1 MFKGALL
8 FLAVFLAIT
17 PQSRTFIIKMAGQAS
32 ENVDQLGSYGYI
44 VLGGLAALALLSVVM
59 VKLAPTKHDPR
70 NPMEKFKKEA
80 LTDD

>member
-17 PQSRTFIIKMAGQAS
+17 PQSRTFITEMAGKAS
-32 ENVDQLGSYGYI
+32 ENVDQLGSYGYLI
-44 VLGGLAALALLSVVM
+44 IGLMVALVLFSILW
-59 VKLAPTKHDPR
+59 VKLAPNKVDPR

-80 LTDD
+80 MTDD